1 MTTELEKEFFDTF
14 GIECNIHFHQQ
25 FNGAQVPRGLE
36 FYKER
41 EKLEKEGIIKIWHKM
56 LNPRPEN
63 DCIYWGEYHYPQI
76 TDRHYLEL
84 ICVLNKYFASAY
96 QCCSMFASQNI
107 EEVKN
112 DILKE
117 LLEIIEQHRQLD
129 EEDLEDLD
137 DIKTL
142 NKLKRQAQAIFKEER

>member
-1 MTTELEKEFFDTF
+1 MTTELEKQFFDTF

-63 DCIYWGEYHYPQI
+63 DCIYWGEYHYPQV
-76 TDRHYLEL
+76 TDRQYLEL
-84 ICVLNKYFASAY
+84 ILIYSRISNLMICYDTVESF
-96 QCCSMFASQNI
+96 
-107 EEVKN
+107 
-112 DILKE
+112 KE
-117 LLEIIEQHRQLD
+117 AI
-129 EEDLEDLD
+129 LEDF
-137 DIKTL
+137 IENSENYKH
-142 NKLKRQAQAIFKEER
+142 QVQAIFKGEV

>member
-1 MTTELEKEFFDTF
+1 MTTELEKQFFDTF

-76 TDRHYLEL
+76 TDRQYLEL
-84 ICVLNKYFASAY
+84 ICLYAYTIGCLAGTEKTNFKNQILERFIANKCF
-96 QCCSMFASQNI
+96 
-107 EEVKN
+107 
-112 DILKE
+112 
-117 LLEIIEQHRQLD
+117 LEKHQV
-129 EEDLEDLD
+129 
-137 DIKTL
+137 
-142 NKLKRQAQAIFKEER
+142 QAIFEEKN

>member
-1 MTTELEKEFFDTF
+1 MTTELEKQFFDTF

-25 FNGAQVPRGLE
+25 FNGAQVSRGLE

-84 ICVLNKYFASAY
+84 ICAYNNFQNDTASFFIPFDYKNIKNNILTFLVEEINEKY
-96 QCCSMFASQNI
+96 
-107 EEVKN
+107 KN
-112 DILKE
+112 RYFCNDV
-117 LLEIIEQHRQLD
+117 D
-129 EEDLEDLD
+129 
-137 DIKTL
+137 
-142 NKLKRQAQAIFKEER
+142 KLKNQVQAIFEGER